1 MSKKSKKGKTI
12 PLTDYLASEP
22 KLVPVREST
31 WAAIV
36 DEAEEQ
42 KKTMGNP
49 SISIISL
56 DLVPLLLLVVDISSL
71 PTAPRAAA
79 DVDYSTVPTTPPFLA
94 HVANLPFDINDESLR
109 RIFADLNVR
118 MIFGDWRG

>member
-12 PLTDYLASEP
+12 SLTDYLASEP

-49 SISIISL
+49 FIH
-56 DLVPLLLLVVDISSL
+56 PISSSS
-71 PTAPRAAA
+71 
-79 DVDYSTVPTTPPFLA
+79 ST
-94 HVANLPFDINDESLR
+94 SSSSC
-109 RIFADLNVR
+109 
-118 MIFGDWRG
+118 

>member
-49 SISIISL
+49 SIPIISL
-56 DLVPLLLLVVDISSL
+56 DLLPLLLVVDISSL